1 MHCTNIIILK
11 MTPICICQNVQDYF
25 KIVQSYSSSVWPINF
40 TDLFGYLYYLYA
52 YLPSIYLCRF
62 PGSLD
67 CCSEI
72 YYACLMQIYIP
83 VRMRIP

>member
-1 MHCTNIIILK
+1 MHMHCTNIIILK

-52 YLPSIYLCRF
+52 YLVFIYVDF
-62 PGSLD
+62 Q
-67 CCSEI
+67 EVWI
-72 YYACLMQIYIP
+72 AVQKYTTH
-83 VRMRIP
+83 V